1 MALYA
6 ISIHVYTKIRILE
19 VRILLFF
26 YWFFFGSKHLD
37 GKWPRTIRFVCL
49 KYHKI
54 NEKMMIDRYFVKIYL
69 PIIIINIKIKRLVDL

>member
-1 MALYA
+1 MQYQYMYIPKFAFLRSVFY
-6 ISIHVYTKIRILE
+6 Y
-19 VRILLFF
+19 FF
-26 YWFFFGSKHLD
+26 YCFFFGSKHLD